1 MRQIPLRGGPFDGA
15 TVPSIDIR
23 DGRYTVTHLHEAP
36 GVSLTPEPDSV
47 IDVTP
52 PPQETVVYE
61 LRRTYTPEYIA
72 TRDEAARLGREYE
85 AASEEERRDMVS
97 MLSRAEEHLLW
108 FREVS
113 SRMIAEEW
121 LEYTGHA

>member
-23 DGRYTVTHLHEAP
+23 NGRYTVTHLHEAP

-47 IDVTP
+47 IDVCM
-52 PPQETVVYE
+52 PPQETAAYE
-61 LRRTYTPEYIA
+61 LRRTYTPEYTA
-72 TRDEAARLGREYE
+72 TRNEAIRLRREYE

-97 MLSRAEEHLLW
+97 MLSRVEEHLLW
-108 FREVS
+108 FSEVN
-113 SRMIAEEW
+113 SRVVAEEW
-121 LEYTGHA
+121 LEYTGRA